1 MRNWKWTPRA
11 KTLATIIQAVVVVI
25 AGWILFVGTWFAMGG
40 N

>member
-1 MRNWKWTPRA
+1 MRNWNWTPRA